1 MQDQLDPKFSR
12 LNYVNKIQILLKALM
27 IEKDQNN
34 QSSLGLEQLRIE
46 IDVRKSTADKIHKE
60 NEELIDIVAQS
71 ESKIDIKD
79 EEIQVLMKK
88 KMDYKLMIE

>member
-1 MQDQLDPKFSR
+1 VQDQLDPKFSR